1 MSSKTKRYK
10 VRWTEA
16 EDFSDIFISPTM
28 MMDHFPYNIANA
40 LEAAA
45 ASYGI
50 TTDIG
55 REELEETPLTQS
67 QRSDVQEGT
76 KKCS

>member
-1 MSSKTKRYK
+1 
-10 VRWTEA
+10 
-16 EDFSDIFISPTM
+16 
-28 MMDHFPYNIANA
+28 MDHFPYNIANA

-76 KKCS
+76 KKCSWAGFVLQEYYRKAFYIFCDGVIQTMPM